1 MAKPDL
7 IYADYASSAP
17 PLPEVVDAMLEWL
30 GPAHA
35 NPHADHLPGH
45 RASQA
50 IDDAR
55 QHIANLIDADPEGVI
70 FTSGAT
76 ESNNLAIKGL
86 AGQGGTDLLYSPLD
100 HSSIVEV
107 VHELERQGLC
117 RSLAVPHDVHGQL
130 DSETLAAMARQLR
143 PQSLVAIAHGNNEI
157 GTVQPLPTITRA
169 LDGSGA
175 SIHVDASQTG
185 AHVPISVHG
194 WSVNS
199 LALSSHKLYGPA
211 GIGALWMASGD
222 TTRLRP
228 LFHGGGQQDARRP
241 GTLPTFLA
249 VGMGKAAELAK
260 ARQHEN
266 AAHLAALALRF
277 LSALGEKG
285 VDAGLIGEPVDRLPG
300 HLCLR
305 LPGANALDVLARVMP
320 RLAISTGAAC
330 AAGELRASRVLRA
343 LGLEEEA
350 ASEVIRISF
359 GRFTSTKDIDLVA
372 EYLSDAVREL
382 TRSY

>member
-1 MAKPDL
+1 MAKPEL
-7 IYADYASSAP
+7 IYADYASSSP

-86 AGQGGTDLLYSPLD
+86 VGQGADLLYSPLD

-107 VHELERQGLC
+107 TRDLERQGLC
-117 RSLAVPHDVHGQL
+117 RSLPVPHDVHGRL
-130 DSETLAAMARQLR
+130 DSHALAAMALQLR

-157 GTVQPLPTITRA
+157 GTVQSLPAITRA

-175 SIHVDASQTG
+175 SVHVDASQTG
-185 AHVPISVHG
+185 AHVPISVYG
-194 WSVNS
+194 WAVNS
-199 LALSSHKLYGPA
+199 LSLSSHKLYGPA
-211 GIGALWMASGD
+211 GIGALWMAQAD
-222 TTRLRP
+222 ATRLRP
-228 LFHGGGQQDARRP
+228 LFHGGGQQNARRP

-260 ARQHEN
+260 ARQRDN
-266 AAHLAALALRF
+266 AAHLVALALRF
-277 LSALGEKG
+277 RSALGEKG
-285 VDAGLIGEPVDRLPG
+285 VDTALIGEPVDRLPG
-300 HLCLR
+300 HLCLQ

-320 RLAISTGAAC
+320 RLAISAGAAC
-330 AAGELRASRVLRA
+330 ASGELRASRVLRA
-343 LGLEEEA
+343 LGMEEEA
-350 ASEVIRISF
+350 ASQVIRISF
-359 GRFTSTKDIDLVA
+359 GLFTSTKDVDLAA
-372 EYLSDAVREL
+372 EYLSDAVGEVCRP
-382 TRSY
+382 Y